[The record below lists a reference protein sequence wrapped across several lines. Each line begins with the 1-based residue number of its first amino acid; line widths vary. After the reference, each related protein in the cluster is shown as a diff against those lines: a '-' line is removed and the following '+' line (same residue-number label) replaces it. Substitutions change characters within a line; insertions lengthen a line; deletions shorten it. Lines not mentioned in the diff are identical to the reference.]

1 MTQNKVSKFI
11 THILASKISNIIP
24 KLLCSRSKL
33 DGVDLRFR
41 FRELETLHQIARE
54 VKKSEWNCLDDPC
67 TKRKEGTCWNSK
79 DEKNYTNIVNCTCY
93 DGVLHISD
101 IYWRKQNL
109 TGVLPIS
116 LTKLPYLKTL
126 DLSKN
131 VLSGTMPREWG
142 DSPDMKLEYLSLFAN
157 RLSGPIPKNLGN
169 IVTLTQLSIESNRIS
184 GSVPAE
190 LGNLV
195 NLINLAVAFGVEE
208 SVQSHHTSFK

>member
-41 FRELETLHQIARE
+41 FSKLAFRQIIFSQFSSVYYSAVQTLSRVHFSRSLVQFLVVQKKSLISIKTYLVCTGELETLHQIARE

-101 IYWRKQNL
+101 
-109 TGVLPIS
+109 
-116 LTKLPYLKTL
+116 
-126 DLSKN
+126 
-131 VLSGTMPREWG
+131 M
-142 DSPDMKLEYLSLFAN
+142 
-157 RLSGPIPKNLGN
+157 
-169 IVTLTQLSIESNRIS
+169 
-184 GSVPAE
+184 
-190 LGNLV
+190 
-195 NLINLAVAFGVEE
+195 
-208 SVQSHHTSFK
+208 